1 MRVQQEGKMKALK
14 TCTKQQ
20 RANEGWKAEGF
31 PLQRENPALVTE
43 SRQEAI
49 STDISGPAGG
59 KKPREREE
67 SSF

>member
-1 MRVQQEGKMKALK
+1 MRVLEEGKMKALK

-31 PLQRENPALVTE
+31 PLQRALVTE

-49 STDISGPAGG
+49 STDISGPA
-59 KKPREREE
+59 
-67 SSF
+67 

>member
-1 MRVQQEGKMKALK
+1 MKALK

-49 STDISGPAGG
+49 ITDISGPAGG
-59 KKPREREE
+59 TKPREREE